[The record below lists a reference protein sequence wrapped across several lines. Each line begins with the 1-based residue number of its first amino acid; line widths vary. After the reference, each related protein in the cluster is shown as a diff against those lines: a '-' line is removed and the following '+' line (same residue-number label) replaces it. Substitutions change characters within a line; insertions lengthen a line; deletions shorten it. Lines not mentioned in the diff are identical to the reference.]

1 MSNFKDIIVCTCESG
16 KILMLDKNLSF
27 LKKFGPSQVEKLPNI
42 EHSNE
47 NISFLHS
54 KSRIMKETDCCVLLS
69 VLMEPNYLLEALK
82 VYFHIFNIFLGV
94 YCYDTSSFQLNFKIP
109 VESGIVWKLLYLK

>member
-47 NISFLHS
+47 NIHFYIL
-54 KSRIMKETDCCVLLS
+54 
-69 VLMEPNYLLEALK
+69 
-82 VYFHIFNIFLGV
+82 
-94 YCYDTSSFQLNFKIP
+94 
-109 VESGIVWKLLYLK
+109 